1 MKFLKWFAGIFLAT
15 IVIIFIALYVF
26 SKPLQKL
33 ILHRLLVEIEATFGN
48 YYHLEYDKID
58 LDINHKKFSIT
69 LVNPK
74 FTTDTTQKQFIQKY
88 PPVFFIA
95 DTVAVLGIDIKS
107 LYFAQTVNVENVFFS
122 NPELSYLLTNNDSL
136 EAAQPTTQNRKQIAE
151 ISINEIKINKG
162 NISFMPLSNTADTV
176 YYGEQIDLLL
186 SKLYIPLKDTMAIIK
201 TSTIDNLVFAMSNVQ
216 FKPKQSVYSYFM
228 KHLSIN
234 LNENIV
240 LAESINTIPNVS
252 LLKMSR
258 KEQYQKTFAKAT
270 IGNIVINYI
279 DFKKLINGEIDIK
292 KLEVANSKITLLRNK
307 EKEIDTHD
315 YKYSLQ
321 HHLKNLGYRLKIDS
335 VVLKNLAID
344 FILKFSNHPESA
356 VIPIK
361 NIKGLLTNVT
371 NHIESKSKI
380 KLTASGNIF
389 NKGKLQFNAAF
400 PVQQNT
406 HTYKATIGTMPFYE
420 WNSLINKISPVNIS
434 DGKIN
439 QIIIEGQATDFETNG
454 TIIFTYSDLEVQV
467 NKTDKKGATKKS
479 KLVSYFANKLIYESN
494 PRKVNEMPETFSYYF
509 KRELYQGQMMLW
521 IGGLVEGMQATLLKK
536 GIKQKVDKMEAEK
549 QKGLSAAPK
558 EKSKKIRERRRRTG

>member
-1 MKFLKWFAGIFLAT
+1 MKFFKWFAGILIAAVV
-15 IVIIFIALYVF
+15 IVFIALYTF
-26 SKPLQKL
+26 SSPLQNI
-33 ILHRLLVEIEATFGN
+33 ILHRLLTEIEATFGN
-48 YYHLEYDKID
+48 YYHLEYDEID

-95 DTVAVLGIDIKS
+95 DTFAVLGIDIKS

-122 NPELSYLLTNNDSL
+122 NPKLSYLLTNNDSL
-136 EAAQPTTQNRKQIAE
+136 EAAQATTQNRKQIAE
-151 ISINEIKINKG
+151 ISISEIKINKG
-162 NISFMPLSNTADTV
+162 NISFMPLGSTADTV

-186 SKLYIPLKDTMAIIK
+186 SRLHIPLKETMAVVK
-201 TSTIDNLVFAMSNVQ
+201 TSTIDNLIFAMSNVQ

-228 KHLSIN
+228 RHLSID
-234 LNENIV
+234 LNNNII
-240 LAESINTIPNVS
+240 LAENVNTIPNVS
-252 LLKMSR
+252 LLKLSR
-258 KEQYQKTFAKAT
+258 KEQYQKTFANAL
-270 IGNIVINYI
+270 IGNISISNI
-279 DFKKLINGEIDIK
+279 DFKKLIDGEIVIK

-321 HHLKNLGYRLKIDS
+321 HHLRNLGYPLKIDS

-344 FILKFSNHPESA
+344 FILKFSNHSESA

-371 NHIESKSKI
+371 NNAESKSHIQLK
-380 KLTASGNIF
+380 ASGNIF
-389 NKGKLQFNAAF
+389 KKGKITFNATF
-400 PVQQNT
+400 PVHLST
-406 HTYKATIGTMPFYE
+406 HTYNAKIGSMPFAE
-420 WNSLINKISPVNIS
+420 WNNLMNKISPVHIA
-434 DGKIN
+434 DGKIDY
-439 QIIIEGQATDFETNG
+439 ITFGGKATDSETNG
-454 TIIFTYSDLEVQV
+454 NITFAYSDLKIEV
-467 NKTDKKGATKKS
+467 NKTDKQGATKKS
-479 KLVSYFANKLIYESN
+479 KLVSYVANKLIYESN
-494 PRKVNEMPETFSYYF
+494 PRNAGETPETNTYYF
-509 KRELYQGQMMLW
+509 KREPYQGQMMLW

-558 EKSKKIRERRRRTG
+558 DPPKKAKERRKRAS